1 MAWYN
6 DIFNFNKPQ
15 PQKANIR
22 KTIDFEQQLQRVR
35 QDATRFNIALQAAES
50 PMYPNRFL
58 LMQTYQQIVLDGQV
72 QSAMLQRKSKIL
84 SKKFM
89 VYGPDGEC
97 DKDKTALFNQK
108 WFYDFQSLSLDSI
121 FWGFSCVQ
129 FGAIINDKYSSVEL
143 IPRIYVVPEF
153 SLVRTNTATVTEGK
167 NFDVSPYNNWCIGVG
182 EKKDLGLMMYLAPY
196 VIWKKNAM
204 AAWAEFAEV
213 FGSPIRV
220 GKTDVRD
227 ELTRK
232 NMENMLR
239 NMGVASWAVL
249 DLNDNIEMMQASRT
263 DAYAVFDKMVERCN
277 SEISKI
283 ILGQTGTTDEKT
295 YSGSANVHEGVA
307 EMIAKQDTLKM
318 QFIIEDQLVPMMI
331 RNGFDL
337 TGCTF
342 KYDDS
347 ENLPLIEQAKIDAS
361 FMPYVKFENEYLEH
375 KYGIELMETML
386 HEQAEDVGGVET
398 LDGKIY
404 VESGVENIAKRLRN
418 IYS

>member
-1 MAWYN
+1 MAWY

-35 QDATRFNIALQAAES
+35 QDATKFNIALQAAES

-97 DKDKTALFNQK
+97 DESKTALFNQK
-108 WFYDFQSLSLDSI
+108 WFYDFQSMALDSI

-167 NFDVSPYNNWCIGVG
+167 HFDVSPYNNWCIGVG

-249 DLNDNIEMMQASRT
+249 DLNDNIELMQASRT

-283 ILGQTGTTDEKT
+283 ILGQTGTTDEKS

-307 EMIAKQDTLKM
+307 GMIAKQDTLKM

-347 ENLPLIEQAKIDAS
+347 ENLPLMEQAKIDAS
-361 FMPYVKFENEYLEH
+361 FMPYVKFEHEYLEH
-375 KYGIELMETML
+375 KYGIELQDKEEEPTETENEEEL
-386 HEQAEDVGGVET
+386 T
-398 LDGKIY
+398 
-404 VESGVENIAKRLRN
+404 NIAKRLRN

>member
-35 QDATRFNIALQAAES
+35 QDATKYNIALQAAES

-72 QSAMLQRKSKIL
+72 QSAMLQRKSKVL
-84 SKKFM
+84 CKRFM
-89 VYGPDGEC
+89 VCGPDGEM
-97 DKDKTALFNQK
+97 DETKTAYFNQK
-108 WFYDFQSLSLDSI
+108 WFYDFQNLALDSI

-129 FGAIINDKYSSVEL
+129 FGAIVNDRYTSVDL

-167 NFDVSPYNNWCIGVG
+167 RFDEAPYNNWCIGVG

-227 ELTRK
+227 EMTRK

-249 DLNDNIEMMQASRT
+249 DLNDNIELMQASRT

-283 ILGQTGTTDEKT
+283 ILGQTGTTDEKS

-307 EMIAKQDTLKM
+307 AMIAKQDTLKM

-342 KYDDS
+342 KYDES
-347 ENLPLIEQAKIDAS
+347 ESLPLAEQAKIDVDFLKAGI
-361 FMPYVKFENEYLEH
+361 KLEHEYLEH
-375 KYGIELMETML
+375 KYGVEIMDEPGMEEEEEEEEEDTMPKEVIE
-386 HEQAEDVGGVET
+386 
-398 LDGKIY
+398 
-404 VESGVENIAKRLRN
+404 VENKLRN
-418 IYS
+418 LYK

>member
-6 DIFNFNKPQ
+6 EIFNFNKPQ

-35 QDATRFNIALQAAES
+35 QDATKYNIALQAAES

-58 LMQTYQQIVLDGQV
+58 LMQTYQQIVLDAQV

-84 SKKFM
+84 SKQFI
-89 VYGPDGEC
+89 VCGPDGEM
-97 DKDKTALFNQK
+97 DEIKTAYFNQK
-108 WFYDFQSLSLDSI
+108 WFYDFQNLALDSI
-121 FWGFSCVQ
+121 FWGFSLVQ
-129 FGAIINDKYSSVEL
+129 FGPIINDKYTSVEL

-153 SLVRTNTATVTEGK
+153 SLVRTNTATVTDGK
-167 NFDVSPYNNWCIGVG
+167 HFDEAPYNNWCIGVG
-182 EKKDLGLMMYLAPY
+182 EKKDLGIMMYLAPY

-213 FGSPIRV
+213 FGSPIRI

-249 DLNDNIEMMQASRT
+249 DLNDNIELMQASRT
-263 DAYAVFDKMVERCN
+263 DAYAVFDKVVERCN

-283 ILGQTGTTDEKT
+283 VLGQTGTTDEKA

-318 QFIIEDQLVPMMI
+318 QFVIEDQLVPMMI
-331 RNGFDL
+331 KNGFDL
-337 TGCTF
+337 SGCTF

-347 ENLPLIEQAKIDAS
+347 ENLPLMEQAKIDAS
-361 FMPYVKFENEYLEH
+361 FMPYIKFEKEYLEN
-375 KYGIELMETML
+375 KYNIELSDEEIEVVKTADKL
-386 HEQAEDVGGVET
+386 KN
-398 LDGKIY
+398 LYK
-404 VESGVENIAKRLRN
+404 
-418 IYS
+418 

>member
-15 PQKANIR
+15 PTKANIR

-35 QDATRFNIALQAAES
+35 QDAQKFNIALQAAES

-58 LMQTYQQIVLDGQV
+58 LMQTYQQIWLDAQL
-72 QSAMLQRKSKIL
+72 QSAVLQRKSKIL
-84 SKKFM
+84 CKKFM
-89 VYGPDGEC
+89 VCGPDGEV
-97 DKDKTALFNQK
+97 DEVKTAYFNQK
-108 WFYDFQSLSLDSI
+108 WFYDFQSMALDSI
-121 FWGFSCVQ
+121 FWGFSLVQ
-129 FGAIINDKYSSVEL
+129 FGPVVNDKYTYTEL
-143 IPRIYVVPEF
+143 VPRIYVVPEF
-153 SLVRTNTATVTEGK
+153 SLVRSNTATVTDGK
-167 NFDVSPYNNWCIGVG
+167 HFDESPYNNWCIGVG
-182 EKKDLGLMMYLAPY
+182 EKKDLGIMMYLAPY

-213 FGSPIRV
+213 FGSPIRI

-249 DLNDNIEMMQASRT
+249 DLNDNIELMQASRT

-283 ILGQTGTTDEKT
+283 ILGQTGTTDEKA

-307 EMIAKQDTLKM
+307 AMISKQDTLKM
-318 QFIIEDQLVPMMI
+318 QFIIENQLVPMMI

-337 TGCTF
+337 SGCTF

-347 ENLPLIEQAKIDAS
+347 ESLPLIEQAKIDAS
-361 FMPYVKFENEYLEH
+361 FMPYVKFENEYLEQ
-375 KYGIELMETML
+375 KYGIELSDEEL
-386 HEQAEDVGGVET
+386 EVEVVANK
-398 LDGKIY
+398 LKNLY
-404 VESGVENIAKRLRN
+404 K
-418 IYS
+418 